1 MLTIW
6 MKWFG
11 PTAPTVSAG
20 ATPLIFEIPAKF
32 GLAVENSGGVTPKAP
47 TGAPAPS
54 RNSSSGIPFGGGIG
68 TTMSSGR
75 GTPSPMGAKRVAD
88 GGVGPTSG
96 RVARSRVK
104 TLGVKGPPTVTSVI
118 PGAGPCARAGFGGPS
133 RQKRSASVINADT
146 GPLRYFDAPCVPH
159 ISVPSPR
166 GWRYSGAFATGTAG
180 LMAGPRRRDALRA
193 LAKGSGRLVG
203 GGRRQRSEILSIDS
217 GPSRL
222 ADNRTLNT
230 WRRRGGPQDRS

>member
-133 RQKRSASVINADT
+133 RQKRSASEINADT
-146 GPLRYFDAPCVPH
+146 DRKSTRLNSSHSQISYAVFCLKKKNNKARERRPASTYQPLPAH
-159 ISVPSPR
+159 AS
-166 GWRYSGAFATGTAG
+166 
-180 LMAGPRRRDALRA
+180 
-193 LAKGSGRLVG
+193 
-203 GGRRQRSEILSIDS
+203 
-217 GPSRL
+217 
-222 ADNRTLNT
+222 
-230 WRRRGGPQDRS
+230 

>member
-1 MLTIW
+1 MGRADIAGRVARGPVVMLFDIPAVVVFVVE
-6 MKWFG
+6 KG
-11 PTAPTVSAG
+11 GGEPPTAPA
-20 ATPLIFEIPAKF
+20 
-32 GLAVENSGGVTPKAP
+32 AP
-47 TGAPAPS
+47 PAPS

-166 GWRYSGAFATGTAG
+166 GWRYRGAFATGTAG

-203 GGRRQRSEILSIDS
+203 GGAGGSVRRS
-217 GPSRL
+217 
-222 ADNRTLNT
+222 
-230 WRRRGGPQDRS
+230 